1 MGGASVG
8 AGSYAS
14 DTSMSSAS
22 MHDTS
27 MSSVGST
34 SDSAQGVSQQED
46 ASGVLD
52 QELTLMRRKTI
63 AIKSDNVQDAILS
76 NMNVI

>member
-8 AGSYAS
+8 VGNYAS

-34 SDSAQGVSQQED
+34 SDSVSQQED